1 MRARTRGGKGVALV
15 AAIICICLLVA
26 LVGALTVQLAG
37 LTLESSRCAQ
47 AVRARALAEAGVET
61 ALEKLTTDKGSDVK
75 HIHFALDSGSCSV
88 RVAPDEKQ
96 PGRFTIVSEGEL
108 KLAGGQMKSC
118 VTLVVHVKDGDTGKS
133 IRILSRKEGTRYVRT
148 KVK

>member
-1 MRARTRGGKGVALV
+1 MRSSTRTQKGLGILAVIVCVGVLVIVVSTMTIYLARF
-15 AAIICICLLVA
+15 AIA
-26 LVGALTVQLAG
+26 
-37 LTLESSRCAQ
+37 SSRYAQ

-61 ALEKLTTDKGSDVK
+61 ALAKLTTDKGSDVK
-75 HIHFALDSGSCSV
+75 PIRFALDSGSCSV

-118 VTLVVHVKDGDTGKS
+118 VTLVVHVQNGDTGKS
-133 IRILSRKEGTRYVRT
+133 IRILSRKEETRYIRT